1 MLSWLWNKFSDKSK
15 RIFILIIYPPMTNT
29 ARIEKAYKE
38 FNEKHNQ
45 FDWWLQTY
53 HNFSEAI
60 LNNITPLCRIHTTSC
75 VDSMLKSYDD
85 WYKKWL
91 SESKPQIPV
100 EAVEKLREKYEKE
113 HEAEQMIEAGDVL
126 NDLDILLSQ
135 QQQDGDR

>member
-1 MLSWLWNKFSDKSK
+1 
-15 RIFILIIYPPMTNT
+15 MTNT